1 MNRQEEKSMS
11 MLISGIVSVVVGIIG
26 FSLWWSAF
34 VIALKGIIPILLI
47 LGGILAVYIGLDS
60 MEDRAREERK
70 KQEEKIQKTRDEM
83 DQIRLQAEQYREE
96 LDRLKGTIKK
106 DEP

>member
-1 MNRQEEKSMS
+1 MS
-11 MLISGIVSVVVGIIG
+11 MLISGVVSVVLGVIG

-47 LGGILAVYIGLDS
+47 LGGILAVYIGMDS
-60 MEDRAREERK
+60 MQDKEREDKK
-70 KQEEKIQKTRDEM
+70 KQEEKLQKTRDEM

-96 LDRLKGTIKK
+96 LDRLKETMKK
-106 DEP
+106 EEP

>member
-1 MNRQEEKSMS
+1 MS

-34 VIALKGIIPILLI
+34 VIALQGIVPILLI

-96 LDRLKGTIKK
+96 LDRLKGNIKK

>member
-1 MNRQEEKSMS
+1 
-11 MLISGIVSVVVGIIG
+11 MLISGIVSVVLGVIG

-60 MEDRAREERK
+60 MQDKEREEKK
-70 KQEEKIQKTRDEM
+70 KQEEKFQKTRDEM

-96 LDRLKGTIKK
+96 LDRLKGSLKK
-106 DEP
+106 EEP